1 MRAIYILKRALKLDS
16 GLYREIEKNEDY
28 RKDSIIIGSI
38 AILLSAVGFKA
49 FNVFNIIAAI
59 ISVSIGI
66 ALWSGVV
73 IAVSY
78 KLLSTRINFN
88 AFVNCLL
95 VGFSPMLFNIFYL
108 TPYAGFYI
116 SVVVFLW
123 TVVSIAIVLKEI
135 LEQEFTS
142 CLLLSA
148 LGSVIYFITVI
159 LLLG

>member
-1 MRAIYILKRALKLDS
+1 MRTIYILKRALILDS
-16 GLYREIEKNEDY
+16 GLYGEIEKNEDY
-28 RKDSIIIGSI
+28 RKDSIKIVAI
-38 AILLSAVGFKA
+38 AIMLSAVGFKA
-49 FNVFNIIAAI
+49 FNAFNIIAAI

-78 KLLSTRINFN
+78 KLSTRINVN

-123 TVVSIAIVLKEI
+123 TVLSIAIVLKEI
-135 LEQEFTS
+135 LEQELTS
-142 CLLLSA
+142 CLVLSA
-148 LGSVIYFITVI
+148 LGSVIYFITLM